1 MRRLMKGRRRGEK
14 GFTLIELLIVI
25 AILGILAAIVIPNMT
40 GFMIAG
46 TLNAANTEL
55 ANVTTAGTA
64 YYAEHSGTWPPNGTG
79 TVGTGGDVA
88 AYLTGA
94 PLKAEYKWNSG
105 TGVIT
110 GSLNIADPGTN
121 WTGIKWQV
129 SPPQWVRS

>member
-40 GFMIAG
+40 GFMVAG

-55 ANVTTAGTA
+55 ANVQTAGTA
-64 YYAEHSGTWPPNGTG
+64 YYAENSGTWPPLG
-79 TVGTGGDVA
+79 TVDAGGGDVA

-94 PLKAEYKWNSG
+94 PLKAVYTWNST

-110 GSLNIADPGTN
+110 GALTLDPDTN
-121 WTGIKWQV
+121 WKGIEWKLGAI
-129 SPPQWVRS
+129 QWTRK